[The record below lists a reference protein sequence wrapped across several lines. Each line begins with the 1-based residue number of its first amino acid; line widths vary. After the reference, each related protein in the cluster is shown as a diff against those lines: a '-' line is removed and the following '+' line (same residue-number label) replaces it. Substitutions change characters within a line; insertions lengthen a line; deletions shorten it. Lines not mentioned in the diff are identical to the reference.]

1 MARAPGHHR
10 LHTVAGVSAGVEFFN
25 EKLCALCMTWLG
37 DNVYSI
43 REAAVKNLSE
53 LTKVFGVEWS
63 AENIVPKV
71 MLLYGHSNYLFRLTA
86 LASVQALSTVHSK
99 EVLQTQMLPLVI
111 QACQDPVPNIRFN
124 VAKTLKELSKR
135 VDREDIDGHIKPA
148 LTGLANDKD
157 IDVCYFAKDALAVC

>member
-1 MARAPGHHR
+1 MSQEGLQRAAQTR
-10 LHTVAGVSAGVEFFN
+10 
-25 EKLCALCMTWLG
+25 LCALCMTWLG

-99 EVLQTQMLPLVI
+99 EVLQTQML
-111 QACQDPVPNIRFN
+111 QW
-124 VAKTLKELSKR
+124 
-135 VDREDIDGHIKPA
+135 
-148 LTGLANDKD
+148 
-157 IDVCYFAKDALAVC
+157 